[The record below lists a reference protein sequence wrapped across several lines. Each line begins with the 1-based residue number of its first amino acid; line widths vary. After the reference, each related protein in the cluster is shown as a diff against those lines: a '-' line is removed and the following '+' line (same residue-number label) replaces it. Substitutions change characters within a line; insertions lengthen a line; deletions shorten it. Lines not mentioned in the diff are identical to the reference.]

1 MRRKLTLPR
10 ANLFVT
16 TRPSLTVCG
25 RQSPWAYGAK
35 PGWSVFITCTCGQQP
50 AKVPRVSHVGI
61 TPAHSRGV
69 IEEKSLSQQL
79 QSEVPESELST
90 SHPSQSGP
98 APAIQRTMLQ
108 PTSGT
113 QRGDFDVNR
122 LRAPACAPGPALSWP
137 RPSLHLHVCVYAP
150 VSMCVCVSVRACV
163 CVCMHVCAC
172 VRAHPCRP
180 ADVGRGPVPRGL
192 VLDPCP
198 TCTPTGDA
206 SAPRAW
212 LTLSR
217 WRGTFRPCETGCIQ
231 GQGENAMHSE
241 KQVLLRTLK
250 QRPVWGEGGRALV
263 APPGGRSGGRRGGSW
278 LQGTVSADSG
288 GALQRRGHTCL
299 PPPLRFHCSLA
310 IMHLSLRPP
319 NPKAALR
326 DHVPGSPLG
335 GWGA

>member
-1 MRRKLTLPR
+1 MRRKRTLPR
-10 ANLFVT
+10 ANLFVA

-25 RQSPWAYGAK
+25 KQSPWAYGAK
-35 PGWSVFITCTCGQQP
+35 PAWSVFITCTCGQQP

-61 TPAHSRGV
+61 TPAHSGGV

-79 QSEVPESELST
+79 QSEMPESELST

-113 QRGDFDVNR
+113 QRGDFDPNR
-122 LRAPACAPGPALSWP
+122 LRAPACTPGPALSWP
-137 RPSLHLHVCVYAP
+137 CPSLHLHVCVYTP
-150 VSMCVCVSVRACV
+150 VSMCV

-198 TCTPTGDA
+198 MCTPTGDA

-231 GQGENAMHSE
+231 GQGESAMHSK
-241 KQVLLRTLK
+241 KQVRQL
-250 QRPVWGEGGRALV
+250 
-263 APPGGRSGGRRGGSW
+263 
-278 LQGTVSADSG
+278 
-288 GALQRRGHTCL
+288 
-299 PPPLRFHCSLA
+299 
-310 IMHLSLRPP
+310 
-319 NPKAALR
+319 
-326 DHVPGSPLG
+326 
-335 GWGA
+335 